1 MEAHRWAQKRRVFF
15 SLKDLCQIPARNR
28 FIETAA
34 TVAIGEDRL
43 TVAIDRRSHKPILRE
58 AAPDR
63 DPLPIPQTGGRKLV
77 FTYR

>member
-1 MEAHRWAQKRRVFF
+1 M
-15 SLKDLCQIPARNR
+15 
-28 FIETAA
+28 
-34 TVAIGEDRL
+34 AIREDGH

-63 DPLPIPQTGGRKLV
+63 DPLPIPRIGRRKLV

>member
-1 MEAHRWAQKRRVFF
+1 MLRSIRPKRAKQPSDASV
-15 SLKDLCQIPARNR
+15 DPTEARNR

-63 DPLPIPQTGGRKLV
+63 DPLPIPRIGRRKLA